1 MELFGKMCRLPAA
14 LLFLSLILSSL
25 FSLSIGGDVLT
36 PTQPLYDGQI
46 LISAGE
52 RFTLGFFSPIN
63 TNNRYVGIWYKVSSH
78 TIVWVANRQHPISER
93 NGSLSITANGT
104 LIITDQNSKTIWSSG
119 SSGLASPIAQLLDD
133 GNFIV
138 KEAKGNG
145 NIVPGS
151 LAWQSFD
158 YPTDTMLPG
167 MKLGW
172 NLTSGLNRNIT
183 SWASPSD
190 PAPGPYT
197 LFLDLRG
204 DPQGFLL
211 QDSKQQFRTGPWNG
225 QSFSGIPDIIR
236 YKVIIVNFVIKNNE
250 VFFMYNITSTSI
262 IARHTVN
269 YTGQVQRLVWLD
281 DSQMWSVYM
290 SKPKDLCDY
299 VSQCGAYGVCNP
311 DDSPVCTCLQGFK
324 PRSPRNWDLREGKDG
339 CARMTELDCQNG
351 TDGFVTIQEV
361 KLPDTSRS
369 TVDWSMGLD
378 ECRVMC
384 LRNCSCTAYV
394 SAYINGT
401 GCIIW
406 TTELTDIRVFTFGRQ
421 DLYVRLAAADLAL
434 GSGHSRSRTI
444 AGIVVGFV
452 AGILLLAVVGV
463 CVRIKR
469 RRRTATTSGVIPFA
483 SHRNNEY
490 KDGKDWELPLFD
502 LRTIIVATDNFSI
515 QNKLGKGGFGP
526 VYKGM
531 LGEEQEIAVKR
542 LSKTSAQ
549 GADEFMNQVMLIA
562 KLQHRNLVRLL
573 GCCSQGEERMLVY
586 EYMPNKSL
594 DAFLFDHSHSHTIA
608 GIVVGSIA
616 GILLLAV
623 AAICVRMKRR
633 RRTATLGGI
642 PFASHRNNEYKDGK
656 NWELPLFDL
665 GTIIAATD
673 NFSIKNKL
681 GKGGFGPVYKG
692 MLGEEQEI
700 AVKRLSKTSAQGTD
714 EFMNEVMLIAKLQ
727 HRNLVR
733 LLGCCSQG
741 EERMLVYEYMPN
753 KSLDAFLFDK
763 DKGVLLDWQ
772 TRYNI
777 IEGIAQGLLYLHRDS
792 RLRIIHRDLKA
803 SNILLDK
810 DMNPK
815 ISDFGLARIFRGD
828 ETALNTRRVV
838 GTYGYMSPEY
848 AMDGVFSVKFDV
860 FSFGVLVLEII
871 SGKKNRGVS
880 ISEYEGNLLA
890 HAWSL
895 WMHGNGLELVDKSIS
910 HSISMVEALNCIKVG
925 LLSVQESPKD
935 RPTMSS
941 VVLMLGSKD
950 ASLPDPKH
958 PGFFPTKA
966 SSKTESSKS
975 KTNSASI
982 NELSVTI
989 VEGR

>member
-1 MELFGKMCRLPAA
+1 MELFGKMCKLHAA

-25 FSLSIGGDVLT
+25 FSLSVGGDILT
-36 PTQPLYDGQI
+36 PTQPLRDGQI
-46 LISAGE
+46 LISSGE
-52 RFTLGFFSPIN
+52 RFALGFFSPVS
-63 TNNRYVGIWYKVSSH
+63 TNNRYVGIWYKVLPR
-78 TIVWVANRQHPISER
+78 TILWVANRQHPISER

-119 SSGLASPIAQLLDD
+119 LASPVAQLLDD

-138 KEAKGNG
+138 KEAKGDS

-158 YPTDTMLPG
+158 YPTDTLLAG
-167 MKLGW
+167 MKFGW
-172 NLTSGLNRNIT
+172 NLTSGLNRNFT

-190 PAPGPYT
+190 PALGSYT
-197 LFLDLRG
+197 VVVDLRG
-204 DPQGFLL
+204 VPQIILL
-211 QDSKQQFRTGPWNG
+211 EDSKQLTRAGPWNG
-225 QSFSGIPDIIR
+225 QFFSGDPDIR
-236 YKVIIVNFVIKNNE
+236 AMDGNVFTADFVIKNDE
-250 VFFMYNITSTSI
+250 VFYMYNTSTSI
-262 IARHTVN
+262 ITRLTVD
-269 YTGQVQRLVWLD
+269 YTGHIQRLIWLN

-290 SKPKDLCDY
+290 SRPKDLCDY
-299 VSQCGAYGVCNP
+299 MSQCGAYGVCNP
-311 DDSPVCTCLQGFK
+311 DDSPVCSCLQGFK
-324 PRSPRNWDLREGKDG
+324 PKSPRNWDLREGKDG
-339 CARMTELDCQNG
+339 CARMTELDCRNG
-351 TDGFVTIQEV
+351 TDGFATIEKA

-369 TVDWSMGLD
+369 TMDRSMRLD
-378 ECRVMC
+378 ECGAMC
-384 LRNCSCTAYV
+384 LRNCSCTAYA
-394 SAYINGT
+394 SANIDGT

-406 TTELTDIRVFTFGRQ
+406 TTELTDIRVFTFGGQ

-434 GSGHSRSRTI
+434 GS
-444 AGIVVGFV
+444 
-452 AGILLLAVVGV
+452 
-463 CVRIKR
+463 
-469 RRRTATTSGVIPFA
+469 
-483 SHRNNEY
+483 
-490 KDGKDWELPLFD
+490 
-502 LRTIIVATDNFSI
+502 
-515 QNKLGKGGFGP
+515 
-526 VYKGM
+526 
-531 LGEEQEIAVKR
+531 
-542 LSKTSAQ
+542 
-549 GADEFMNQVMLIA
+549 
-562 KLQHRNLVRLL
+562 
-573 GCCSQGEERMLVY
+573 
-586 EYMPNKSL
+586 
-594 DAFLFDHSHSHTIA
+594 DHSHSHTIA

-633 RRTATLGGI
+633 RRTAATLGGI

>member
-594 DAFLFDHSHSHTIA
+594 DAFLFDKSKGA
-608 GIVVGSIA
+608 
-616 GILLLAV
+616 LL
-623 AAICVRMKRR
+623 
-633 RRTATLGGI
+633 
-642 PFASHRNNEYKDGK
+642 E
-656 NWELPLFDL
+656 
-665 GTIIAATD
+665 
-673 NFSIKNKL
+673 
-681 GKGGFGPVYKG
+681 
-692 MLGEEQEI
+692 
-700 AVKRLSKTSAQGTD
+700 
-714 EFMNEVMLIAKLQ
+714 
-727 HRNLVR
+727 
-733 LLGCCSQG
+733 
-741 EERMLVYEYMPN
+741 
-753 KSLDAFLFDK
+753 
-763 DKGVLLDWQ
+763 WQ

-803 SNILLDK
+803 SNILPDK

-848 AMDGVFSVKFDV
+848 AMDGVFSVKSDV

-880 ISEYEGNLLA
+880 ISEHEGNLLA

-910 HSISMVEALNCIKVG
+910 HLISMVEALNCIKVG
-925 LLSVQESPKD
+925 LLCVQESPKD

-958 PGFFPTKA
+958 PGFFLAKA

-975 KTNSASI
+975 KTNSTSI